1 LDHQEAIKEENV
13 TVNKKVKILLVE
25 DDPIR
30 QMYYEAILNNNL
42 IELKSATTGTL
53 ALELSKNED
62 PDVILLDIRRPDI
75 SGLEVARKI
84 RNSGDKV
91 KIIAQS
97 AYAMPG
103 DEQAA
108 LEAGCNAYL
117 TKPVKVN
124 LLLEKIKTMVNTPKQ
139 SPRK

>member
-1 LDHQEAIKEENV
+1 MDHQEAIKEENV